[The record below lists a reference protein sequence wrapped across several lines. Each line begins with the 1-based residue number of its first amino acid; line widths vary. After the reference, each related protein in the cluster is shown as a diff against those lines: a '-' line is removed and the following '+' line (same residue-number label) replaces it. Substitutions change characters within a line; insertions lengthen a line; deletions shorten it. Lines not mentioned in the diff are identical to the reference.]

1 MMFGLDR
8 HGGQLQN
15 SSSMGRREA
24 TERIKSKVL
33 GKSSSEIK
41 KKRKICIFV
50 NNSKRWVN
58 LKSCI
63 SETLPPHERV
73 GILERK

>member
-41 KKRKICIFV
+41 EKE
-50 NNSKRWVN
+50 N
-58 LKSCI
+58 LHFC
-63 SETLPPHERV
+63 E
-73 GILERK
+73 